1 MCIYYT
7 YIFLKVKYSPNK
19 RFLYTLKT
27 LIYVKY
33 NQNIKKIK
41 MIWYNIIR
49 KDLMRMKYNIRG
61 DKLEITD
68 AINNYVES
76 KLDRLNKYFKED
88 DILANVLLRV
98 RGNSQIIEVT
108 IPTDKFILR
117 SEEEDK
123 DLYAAIDLVT
133 DKLERQIRKNKT
145 RLNKQNTENK
155 YKEFNFDYEVE
166 SDETEE
172 DEVIV
177 KRKNIEMKPMD
188 EEEAILQMNLLGHE
202 FFVYKDMHTD
212 KVCVLYKRKDG
223 NYGIIETNE

>member
-1 MCIYYT
+1 
-7 YIFLKVKYSPNK
+7 
-19 RFLYTLKT
+19 
-27 LIYVKY
+27 
-33 NQNIKKIK
+33 
-41 MIWYNIIR
+41 
-49 KDLMRMKYNIRG
+49 MKYNIRG
-61 DKLEITD
+61 DKLVVTE

-88 DILANVLLRV
+88 NILANVLLRV

-145 RLNKQNTENK
+145 RLNKQNVDNK
-155 YKEFNFDYEVE
+155 YKDFNFDYEINNEEE
-166 SDETEE
+166 SSEDET
-172 DEVIV
+172 IV

-188 EEEAILQMNLLGHE
+188 EEEAILEMNLLGHE
-202 FFVYKDMHTD
+202 FFVYKDMHTNN
-212 KVCVLYKRKDG
+212 VCVLYRRKDG
-223 NYGIIETNE
+223 NYGLIETK

>member
-1 MCIYYT
+1 
-7 YIFLKVKYSPNK
+7 
-19 RFLYTLKT
+19 
-27 LIYVKY
+27 
-33 NQNIKKIK
+33 
-41 MIWYNIIR
+41 
-49 KDLMRMKYNIRG
+49 MKYNIRG

-76 KLDRLNKYFKED
+76 KLDRLNKYFKD
-88 DILANVLLRV
+88 SDILANVLLRV

-145 RLNKQNTENK
+145 RLNRQNFDNK
-155 YKEFNFDYEVE
+155 YKDFNFDYEVTE
-166 SDETEE
+166 EDETTD

-188 EEEAILQMNLLGHE
+188 EEEAILEMNLLGHE
-202 FFVYKDMHTD
+202 FFVYKDMHTN
-212 KVCVLYKRKDG
+212 KICVLYKRKDG
-223 NYGIIETNE
+223 NYGLIETN

>member
-1 MCIYYT
+1 
-7 YIFLKVKYSPNK
+7 
-19 RFLYTLKT
+19 
-27 LIYVKY
+27 
-33 NQNIKKIK
+33 
-41 MIWYNIIR
+41 
-49 KDLMRMKYNIRG
+49 MKYNIRG

-145 RLNKQNTENK
+145 RLNKQNLDNK
-155 YKEFNFDYEVE
+155 YKDFNFDYE
-166 SDETEE
+166 TTNEE
-172 DEVIV
+172 DDEEVIV

-202 FFVYKDMHTD
+202 FFVYKDMHTN

-223 NYGIIETNE
+223 NYGLIETK

>member
-1 MCIYYT
+1 
-7 YIFLKVKYSPNK
+7 
-19 RFLYTLKT
+19 
-27 LIYVKY
+27 
-33 NQNIKKIK
+33 
-41 MIWYNIIR
+41 
-49 KDLMRMKYNIRG
+49 MKYNIRG
-61 DKLEITD
+61 DKLVVTE

-145 RLNKQNTENK
+145 RLNKQNVDNK
-155 YKEFNFDYEVE
+155 YKDFNFDYEINNEEE
-166 SDETEE
+166 SSEDET
-172 DEVIV
+172 IV

-188 EEEAILQMNLLGHE
+188 EEESILEMNLLGHE
-202 FFVYKDMHTD
+202 FFVYKDMHTNN
-212 KVCVLYKRKDG
+212 VCVLYRRKDG
-223 NYGIIETNE
+223 NYGLIETK